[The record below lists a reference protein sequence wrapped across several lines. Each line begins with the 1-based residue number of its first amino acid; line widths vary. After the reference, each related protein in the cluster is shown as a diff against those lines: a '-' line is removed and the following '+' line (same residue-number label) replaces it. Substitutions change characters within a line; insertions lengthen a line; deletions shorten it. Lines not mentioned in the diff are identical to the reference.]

1 MKPKQQLKM
10 ALSFSISE
18 ERKEA
23 IDRRCASL
31 GISRSDY
38 LNELVTRELA
48 QGPNA
53 KFIISP
59 VELEPKKRPSQGPPN
74 WVRLTKR
81 HTNGE

>member
-1 MKPKQQLKM
+1 MKSKQQLKM
-10 ALSFSISE
+10 GLAFSVTE

-59 VELEPKKRPSQGPPN
+59 VELEPKKRPSQGSAN
-74 WVRLTKR
+74 WVQLTER
-81 HTNGE
+81 QTNEE